1 MKPLSWPECDRDYS
15 SNQPTGGVKEG
26 GGGGFNFSSV
36 FSTFWSRIC
45 SAASLNC
52 TECPLTQST

>member
-26 GGGGFNFSSV
+26 EEEEGGGLTSPP
-36 FSTFWSRIC
+36 C
-45 SAASLNC
+45 SALSGAGSALQ
-52 TECPLTQST
+52 PL

>member
-26 GGGGFNFSSV
+26 GEGLTSPP
-36 FSTFWSRIC
+36 C
-45 SAASLNC
+45 SALSGAGSALQ
-52 TECPLTQST
+52 PL